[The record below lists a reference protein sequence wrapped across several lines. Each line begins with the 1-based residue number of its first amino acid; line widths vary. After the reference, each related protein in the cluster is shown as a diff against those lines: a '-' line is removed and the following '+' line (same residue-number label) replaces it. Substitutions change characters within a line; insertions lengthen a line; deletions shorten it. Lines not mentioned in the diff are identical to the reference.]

1 MHRLFWKIL
10 LSFWLALI
18 AFAAAAI
25 WTVSG
30 YLEHERARQFA
41 TAPHA
46 RLIEHQ
52 QLAQRA
58 VNDGGLEGLKAWAR
72 EADRR
77 EPVPLLLVDETGK
90 ELLGRAVPPRMLERL
105 PRFPRRMH
113 RDDDEHDE
121 DDDRRRPPHLR
132 YVVRIPGNGI
142 MRLVPDYQNIT
153 LGRVLSRPYVI
164 ALPIVI
170 AALISGLLALL
181 LARYLTAPIVQ
192 LRSASRKLAEGD
204 LSQRVRASLGG
215 RKDELADLAQD
226 FDYMAGRL
234 QTLVTAHKQ
243 LLRDAS
249 HELRS
254 PLARLQ
260 VALGLTR
267 QRAGDELQTPLDR
280 MEKEIEQLNDLIGQ
294 LLSLARLEARTVEIA
309 REPLDLTAAL
319 EGIVADA
326 AFEAR
331 ARNRDV
337 RITAS
342 TPVTVTANAALI
354 HSAIEN
360 VLRNA
365 IAYTA
370 EGTCVD
376 ITLSHDVERPGFC
389 SIRVRDHGPGIPEEM
404 LTRIFEP
411 FARVGE
417 ARDRQSGGYG
427 LGLAIADR
435 AVRLHGGAI
444 HAANNPDGG
453 ATLRIELPC
462 GKRS

>member
-18 AFAAAAI
+18 AFAAATI
-25 WTVSG
+25 WFASE

-46 RLIEHQ
+46 RLLEHQ
-52 QLAQRA
+52 RSAQRA
-58 VNDGGLEGLKAWAR
+58 ADERGLEGLKAWAR

-77 EPVPLLLVDETGK
+77 EPVPLRLVDESGA
-90 ELLGRAVPPRMLERL
+90 ELLGRPVPPRAFDGPGRMER
-105 PRFPRRMH
+105 RRHH
-113 RDDDEHDE
+113 RAGEDDEEGGGRHHAP
-121 DDDRRRPPHLR
+121 RPR
-132 YVVRIPGNGI
+132 YLVRIPGGGEL
-142 MRLVPDYQNIT
+142 RLVPDYQNIT
-153 LGRVLSRPYVI
+153 LGRVLGRPHVV
-164 ALPIVI
+164 AWPIVL
-170 AALISGLLALL
+170 AALVSGLLALL
-181 LARYLTAPIVQ
+181 LARYLTAPIGR
-192 LRSASRKLAEGD
+192 LRGAARKLAEGD
-204 LSQRVRASLGG
+204 LGQRVRPLLG
-215 RKDELADLAQD
+215 RRRDELAELACD

-234 QTLVTAHKQ
+234 QQLIGAHKQ

-267 QRAGDELQTPLDR
+267 QRAGDELQPQLDR
-280 MEKEIEQLNDLIGQ
+280 MEKEIEALNELIGQ
-294 LLSLARLEARTVEIA
+294 LLSLARLEARAVEVS
-309 REPLDLTAAL
+309 REPLDLAGML
-319 EGIVADA
+319 EGIAADA

-337 RITAS
+337 RIVAS
-342 TPVTVTANAALI
+342 MPVTVSGNAALL

-370 EGTCVD
+370 EGTSAELC
-376 ITLSHDVERPGFC
+376 LGPHPARPGFC
-389 SIRVRDHGPGIPEEM
+389 LLEVRDHGPGIPADM
-404 LTRIFEP
+404 LARIFEP

-417 ARDRQSGGYG
+417 ARDRKSGGYG

-435 AVRLHGGAI
+435 AVRLHGGVI
-444 HAANNPDGG
+444 RAANHPDGG
-453 ATLRIELPC
+453 ATLGIELPC
-462 GKRS
+462 R

>member
-18 AFAAAAI
+18 AFAAATI
-25 WTVSG
+25 WTASG
-30 YLEHERARQFA
+30 YIEHERARQFA
-41 TAPHA
+41 TAPQT
-46 RLIEHQ
+46 RLLDHQ
-52 QLAQRA
+52 RRAQRA
-58 VNDGGLEGLKAWAR
+58 VDTGGIEGLKAWAR

-77 EPVPLLLVDETGK
+77 EPVPLLLVDESGN
-90 ELLGRAVPPRMLERL
+90 ELLGRAVPLRALERMH
-105 PRFPRRMH
+105 RFPRRMH
-113 RDDDEHDE
+113 RNDDERDDDDEHH
-121 DDDRRRPPHLR
+121 RPPHLR
-132 YVVRIPGNGI
+132 YVVHVPGNGI
-142 MRLVPDYQNIT
+142 LRLVPDYQNVT
-153 LGRVLSRPYVI
+153 LGRVLNRPHVI

-170 AALISGLLALL
+170 AALISGLVALL
-181 LARYLTAPIVQ
+181 LARYLTAPIGK
-192 LRSASRKLAEGD
+192 LRAASRRLAEGD
-204 LSQRVRASLGG
+204 LDQRVRPALGK

-234 QTLVTAHKQ
+234 QSLVTAHKQ

-267 QRAGDELQTPLDR
+267 QRAGDELQTQLDR
-280 MEKEIEQLNDLIGQ
+280 MEKEIEQLNELIGQ
-294 LLSLARLEARTVEIA
+294 LLSLARLEARTVDIA
-309 REPLDLTAAL
+309 REPLDLASVL
-319 EGIVADA
+319 EAVVADA
-326 AFEAR
+326 AFEAK
-331 ARNRDV
+331 AKNRDV
-337 RITAS
+337 RLVSS
-342 TPVTVTANAALI
+342 TPVTVVANAALI

-370 EGTCVD
+370 EGTSVD
-376 ITLSHDVERPGFC
+376 IALSRDERPGFC
-389 SIRVRDHGPGIPEEM
+389 AISVRDHGPGIPQDM

-435 AVRLHGGAI
+435 AVRLHGGSIRAT
-444 HAANNPDGG
+444 NNPNGG

-462 GKRS
+462 GSQA

>member
-10 LSFWLALI
+10 LSFWLTLI
-18 AFAAAAI
+18 AFSAATI
-25 WTVSG
+25 WTASG
-30 YLEHERARQFA
+30 YIEHERARQYA

-46 RLIEHQ
+46 RLLEHQ
-52 QLAQRA
+52 RLAQEA
-58 VNDGGLEGLKAWAR
+58 TDTGGLEGLKAWVR

-77 EPVPLLLVDETGK
+77 EPVPLLLVDEAGN
-90 ELLGRAVPPRMLERL
+90 ELLGRAVPPRALER
-105 PRFPRRMH
+105 PHRSPRRMH
-113 RDDDEHDE
+113 RDDDEHGEGDE
-121 DDDRRRPPHLR
+121 RLHMPHMR
-132 YVVRIPGNGI
+132 YIVRVPGNGI
-142 MRLVPDYQNIT
+142 LRLVPDYQNVT
-153 LGRVLSRPYVI
+153 LGRVLSRPHVI
-164 ALPIVI
+164 AFPILI
-170 AALISGLLALL
+170 AALISGLVALL
-181 LARYLTAPIVQ
+181 LARYLTAPIAK
-192 LRSASRKLAEGD
+192 LRTASRKLAEGD
-204 LSQRVRASLGG
+204 LNQRVRPALGG

-226 FDYMAGRL
+226 FDYMAERL
-234 QTLVTAHKQ
+234 QTMVAAHKQ

-267 QRAGDELQTPLDR
+267 QRAGDELQSHLDR
-280 MEKEIEQLNDLIGQ
+280 MEKEIEQLNELIGQ
-294 LLSLARLEARTVEIA
+294 LLSLARLEAGSVEIA
-309 REPLDLTAAL
+309 REPLDLAATL
-319 EGIVADA
+319 ETVVADA

-331 ARNRDV
+331 VENRDV
-337 RITAS
+337 RIVAS
-342 TPVTVTANAALI
+342 TPATIVANAALI
-354 HSAIEN
+354 HSALEN

-365 IAYTA
+365 IAYTD
-370 EGTCVD
+370 EGTSVD
-376 ITLSHDVERPGFC
+376 IALNRDPERAGFC

-444 HAANNPDGG
+444 RATNNPDGG

-462 GKRS
+462 D

>member
-18 AFAAAAI
+18 AFAATTL
-25 WTVSG
+25 WTASE
-30 YLEHERARQFA
+30 YLEHERARQFM
-41 TAPHA
+41 TTPHA
-46 RLIEHQ
+46 RLLEHQ
-52 QLAQRA
+52 RRAQRA
-58 VNDGGLEGLKAWAR
+58 VDTGGIAGLEAWAR
-72 EADRR
+72 EAERR
-77 EPVPLLLVDETGK
+77 EPVPLLLVDEAGND
-90 ELLGRAVPPRMLERL
+90 LLGRAVPHRARERLHRL
-105 PRFPRRMH
+105 PRRMR

-121 DDDRRRPPHLR
+121 NHERPRPPHLR
-132 YVVRIPGNGI
+132 YVVHVPGNGI
-142 MRLVPDYQNIT
+142 LRLVPDYQNIT
-153 LGRVLSRPYVI
+153 LGRVLSRPHVI
-164 ALPIVI
+164 ALPLVI
-170 AALISGLLALL
+170 AALISGLVALL
-181 LARYLTAPIVQ
+181 LARYLTAPIGK
-192 LRSASRKLAEGD
+192 LRAASRKLAEGD
-204 LSQRVRASLGG
+204 LNQRVRPALGG
-215 RKDELADLAQD
+215 RKDELAGLAQD
-226 FDYMAGRL
+226 FDYMAERL
-234 QTLVTAHKQ
+234 QTLVSAHKQ

-267 QRAGDELQTPLDR
+267 QRAGDGLQTQLDR
-280 MEKEIEQLNDLIGQ
+280 MEKEIEQLNELIGQ

-309 REPLDLTAAL
+309 REPLDLATVL
-319 EGIVADA
+319 ETVAADA

-331 ARNRDV
+331 AKNRDV
-337 RITAS
+337 RIVAAL
-342 TPVTVTANAALI
+342 PVTIVANAALI

-370 EGTCVD
+370 EGTSVD
-376 ITLSHDVERPGFC
+376 IALTLDERPGFC
-389 SIRVRDHGPGIPEEM
+389 SISVRDHGPGIPEAM

-444 HAANNPDGG
+444 HASNNPDGG

-462 GKRS
+462 Q